1 MPATLTHALERGAT
15 VLTASAEQARAIHSG
30 WGAIQRRHGRVSWP
44 TPNVLSVHAWV
55 IRSWSQIAAAD
66 DSGEIPHVLSPTQDQ
81 ALWER
86 VVLSSAEAQDFLQP
100 FGAARAV
107 RRAWQRVH
115 DWAIALPRPREG
127 GSDESVAFA
136 RWAQDYGERLEKQ
149 RWLDEARAIWRLPT
163 GSASQATDI
172 VFAGFDAPTP
182 AQRRLG
188 ERLAARGAQ
197 VAWASPAA
205 ERADAV
211 RVGLPDPRS
220 EVESAAQWALG
231 RLRARPEARLL
242 IVVPD
247 LAQRREEVARLF
259 SAVLMPAASL
269 IETPLQAAP
278 FAIEGGTALKEH
290 PLIAPALT
298 ALELASGDV
307 PFEVAS
313 DWLRSPYLGGGLEAI
328 ARRARVDVSWR
339 RVAQPEV
346 SLREV
351 IRALQGT
358 PRAADPELVQA
369 LQRFAEILRGPRATL
384 SHWSGAFAAALRGLG
399 WPGTRAL
406 DAGELE
412 VLESFNDTLAELS
425 TLDAIAGPVR
435 LVEAIRMLSGLAASR
450 TLPGAVREVPILV
463 SGRVADPCAYY
474 DGVWIAGLHS
484 AAWPRAPR
492 PDPFIP
498 YHLQRAAGLT
508 EATADGALGLA
519 RGITHSLL
527 SSAPHVIVSWP
538 LRLDDADTEPSPL
551 LVALPEVRAPDLV
564 AAPTMSYL
572 QRVFRSGALETLSDE
587 QAPAVRVPAQLRGGA
602 KTLQLQ
608 SQCPFRAFAQRRLHA
623 EPLERPLPGIDPRT
637 RGIFIHRALEGLW
650 TSLGNREAL
659 LRQSAD
665 ERRALIAAAIAQAR
679 TAIFNPPGRWPA
691 QSIDLECR
699 RLDGLLQRWL
709 ELESTRAPFE
719 IVALEQK
726 LQWVQAGLTF
736 TLRIDRIDRLA
747 DGRTL
752 LIDYKTGDA
761 KASRWRGE
769 RPEEPQVPLYALA
782 LDTPPAALSFGLLTA
797 EGCRFEGLSSP
808 PPALP
813 ELESTG
819 EWPAQ
824 VAAWRAVLARLAG
837 DFARGDARV
846 DPLHATTCKRCHLH
860 SLCRIEDVRAQA
872 GEARADD

>member
-1 MPATLTHALERGAT
+1 LPAILTHALERGAT

-30 WGAIQRRHGRVSWP
+30 WGAMQRRQGRVSWP
-44 TPNVLSVHAWV
+44 TPDVLSVHAWV
-55 IRSWSQIAAAD
+55 MRSWSQVAAAD
-66 DSGEIPHVLSPTQDQ
+66 DSGEIPHVLSPSQDQ

-107 RRAWQRVH
+107 RRSWQRVH
-115 DWAIALPRPREG
+115 DWAIALPSPREG

-136 RWAQDYGERLEKQ
+136 RWAQDYGRRLEKH

-163 GSASQATDI
+163 GSALDGTDI
-172 VFAGFDAPTP
+172 VFAGFGVPTP

-188 ERLAARGAQ
+188 ERLVARGAQ
-197 VAWASPAA
+197 VAWASPAS

-211 RVGLPDPRS
+211 RLGLPDPRS
-220 EVESAAQWALG
+220 ELEMAAQWSLS
-231 RLRARPEARLL
+231 RLRAHPDARLL
-242 IVVPD
+242 IIVPD

-259 SAVLMPAASL
+259 SVVLMPAASL
-269 IETPLQAAP
+269 VETPLQTAP
-278 FAIEGGTALKEH
+278 FAIEGGTGLKEH
-290 PLIAPALT
+290 PLIVPALT
-298 ALELASGDV
+298 ALELASGAV

-351 IRALQGT
+351 IRALDGT
-358 PRAADPELVQA
+358 PHAADAELALA
-369 LQRFAEILRGPRATL
+369 LQRFAESLQGPRATL
-384 SHWSGAFAAALRGLG
+384 SHWSGTFAAALHELG

-406 DAGELE
+406 ETAELE
-412 VLESFNDTLAELS
+412 VLESFNDTLAELA

-435 LVEAIRMLSGLAASR
+435 LAEAIKMLSGLAVAR
-450 TLPGAVREVPILV
+450 ALPGATRQVPILI
-463 SGRVADPCAYY
+463 SSRVADPCAHY
-474 DGVWIAGLHS
+474 DGVWIAGLHA

-492 PDPFIP
+492 PDPFIA
-498 YHLQRAAGLT
+498 YHLQRAAGVT
-508 EATADGALGLA
+508 EATADGALELA

-527 SSAPHVIVSWP
+527 SSAPHVVVSWP

-551 LVALPEVRAPDLV
+551 LATLPDVRAADLIP
-564 AAPTMSYL
+564 APTASYL
-572 QRVFRSGALETLSDE
+572 QQVFRGAALETLSDE
-587 QAPAVRVPAQLRGGA
+587 QAPAVRVPAKLRGGA

-637 RGIFIHRALEGLW
+637 RGTFIHRALESLW
-650 TSLGNREAL
+650 TLLGNRESL
-659 LRQSAD
+659 LLQSAD
-665 ERRALIAAAIAQAR
+665 ERCALIAEAIAQAR
-679 TAIFNPPGRWPA
+679 ATIFKPAGRWPA
-691 QSIDLECR
+691 QSVDLECR
-699 RLDGLLQRWL
+699 RLEGLLQRWL

-813 ELESTG
+813 ELQTIG

-824 VAAWRAVLARLAG
+824 VAGWRAVLARLAG